1 MDLDANRTL
10 SQQLLSLLLPPLL
23 HAACVDFHARRAP
36 APMARLGR
44 RSWASSKAQ
53 TEKMKL
59 MMMGQM
65 GLGLGWTWARAF
77 WWRVCARGVWR
88 CFFWDPFRWRR
99 GGGVCGWEGAF
110 GLMGLPGLRL
120 VSGPRLGKLLGR
132 LGRRWCWV
140 RLGLM
145 TYSLVSSCCCWWWK
159 PCVRERER
167 ERGRDNVS
175 LWVRECERKRE
186 WSPERGEFIFYKE
199 RERER
204 RVLLFTFSIC
214 FMGINLCLFAFV
226 YFSFLFLFMG
236 GDLCFIGYCV
246 RGKCQGVGCVK
257 YMHVVNNP
265 YFYGVINFNNYLDF
279 FLFFFMGIWIC
290 CCLAKG
296 VTKCT
301 FSV

>member
-1 MDLDANRTL
+1 M
-10 SQQLLSLLLPPLL
+10 
-23 HAACVDFHARRAP
+23 
-36 APMARLGR
+36 
-44 RSWASSKAQ
+44 
-53 TEKMKL
+53 
-59 MMMGQM
+59 
-65 GLGLGWTWARAF
+65 
-77 WWRVCARGVWR
+77 
-88 CFFWDPFRWRR
+88 
-99 GGGVCGWEGAF
+99 
-110 GLMGLPGLRL
+110 
-120 VSGPRLGKLLGR
+120 
-132 LGRRWCWV
+132 
-140 RLGLM
+140 
-145 TYSLVSSCCCWWWK
+145 
-159 PCVRERER
+159 
-167 ERGRDNVS
+167 
-175 LWVRECERKRE
+175 RECERKRE
-186 WSPERGEFIFYKE
+186 WSPERGEFIFYKERE

-265 YFYGVINFNNYLDF
+265 YFYEVINFNNYLDF